1 MLDHPDTLGGPYFD
15 RDLIG
20 PDGRLNRFCKGQS
33 APKQTATQK
42 KAELKNLELMEKMLN
57 QKPEK
62 MPEINIPPA
71 PEPVAIPPAPS
82 QSSADVEDADQEARR
97 AAGKRYG
104 LLRTTYAGA
113 TGGYGGSKPL
123 GGVRSLLG

>member
-1 MLDHPDTLGGPYFD
+1 MLDHPDTLGGPHFD

-20 PDGRLNRFCKGQS
+20 PGGRLNRFCKGQS
-33 APKQTATQK
+33 APKQTAGQK
-42 KAELKNLELMEKMLN
+42 KSEELNMQLMQKMLS

-62 MPEINIPPA
+62 MPNISIPPA
-71 PEPVAIPPAPS
+71 PPPVDIPPAPS

-104 LLRTTYAGA
+104 LLKTTYAGA
-113 TGGYGGSKPL
+113 TGGYGGSKPM
-123 GGVRSLLG
+123 GGARSLLG

>member
-1 MLDHPDTLGGPYFD
+1 MIDLPDALGGPYFD
-15 RDLIG
+15 RDLVTRY
-20 PDGRLNRFCKGQS
+20 GRLTRFCKGQS

-62 MPEINIPPA
+62 MPSINIPP
-71 PEPVAIPPAPS
+71 PPDPIAIPPTPS

-104 LLRTTYAGA
+104 LLKTTYAGN
-113 TGGYGGSKPL
+113 TGGYGGSKPM
-123 GGVRSLLG
+123 GGARSLLG